1 MRSKA
6 PNLMGLNS
14 IDRQRPAVYS
24 PTGPCAQIFV
34 VVAQMQDEIVR
45 LSVDDAEVV
54 CDASDSAQ
62 RVTGIRAWCI
72 HLADDRVLGAR
83 KAGQGRH
90 RAAYTLASAVRE
102 DRIE

>member
-1 MRSKA
+1 MRSKT

-24 PTGPCAQIFV
+24 PTGPCAQVFV
-34 VVAQMQDEIVR
+34 VVAQMPDQIGR
-45 LSVDDAEVV
+45 LSVGDAEVM

-62 RVTGIRAWCI
+62 CVAGIRAGCV

-83 KAGQGRH
+83 EAGQGRH
-90 RAAYTLASAVRE
+90 RAAYTVAAAVRE